1 MNPPLSSCP
10 ACGESLPAEAPQGLC
25 PRCLMR
31 GALEDTPLPV
41 TDGSLAEVQQQFPEL
56 EILELIGTGG
66 MGRVYKARQPAMER
80 TIALKVLS
88 PERAQDPEWIE
99 RFTREARALARL
111 NHPHIV
117 QVHGFGT
124 EPQPHLIMEFVDGVN
139 LRQAMQ
145 AGGLSAREAL
155 VIVPKLCDALHYAHE
170 HGVLHRDIK
179 PENILIDTEGRVKIV
194 DFGLAKLRDE
204 NAVPFTLTQS
214 GAKLGTLAYMAPEQI
229 EKPAEV
235 DHRADIYSLGV
246 VFYEMLTG
254 ELPLGRFPSPS
265 EASGTDPRLDSVVLK
280 TLEKKREK
288 RFQDAGEMRSGIESA
303 STAPMPATAS
313 ANWNELN
320 YEYKSRAHIGSWP
333 LLHIAFG
340 KNEQTGRMKR
350 ARGIIALGNHA
361 TGVLALGVFAHGL
374 FAWGVLS
381 WGLLSCGVLSFGVVS
396 LGVVSLALFGSYG
409 VFALAPFAF
418 GVTAIGYVAAG
429 MKAIGVHAADAT
441 LLDVHAA
448 TLSDQWSPLL
458 ARWNAWGHGF
468 CMTAY
473 MLVAA
478 FAAWRSGSKPL
489 VLMFLALSLTGI
501 LNVMPMA
508 NANTS
513 FARKLRW
520 QEERQKGEAL
530 QARRAAEKK
539 VWEDALPWIKQASR
553 TDSMAE
559 RDKGFA
565 AILQAIQ
572 SKDPETIL
580 RGLHAINLTSEVQI
594 DRTKFRDAIR
604 PHLDHPDLR
613 VRKRAI
619 SALLSTNYEAAD
631 GERILA
637 LVPSC
642 DDRLLD
648 TLGFAMGTLSN
659 RDYTGKYAAPML
671 SLLERGVVVAQT
683 YDVDG
688 ELHDSRSTFNPLWG
702 GKFSPEIEAKII
714 EWSQRDDA
722 KGGMGASNSSVAY
735 NAFYYALST
744 QANKSA
750 ASVKRLL
757 ELAQHPDSGNIGGR
771 CLWGLNST
779 VPDKKDQATVAAF
792 MIEHLRQR
800 EGFSLW
806 RDGLKL
812 IRQYASREYLPALR
826 SLLNRPALSK
836 DARVAVEQI
845 IASIEAKP

>member
-1 MNPPLSSCP
+1 
-10 ACGESLPAEAPQGLC
+10 
-25 PRCLMR
+25 MR
-31 GALEDTPLPV
+31 GVLDEASAPTADI
-41 TDGSLAEVQQQFPEL
+41 SLDEVQRSFPDL
-56 EILELIGTGG
+56 EIHDLIGTGG
-66 MGRVYKARQPAMER
+66 MGRVYKARQPSVDR
-80 TIALKVLS
+80 WIALKILS
-88 PERAQDPEWIE
+88 PDRANDPEWIE

-204 NAVPFTLTQS
+204 SALPFTLTQS

-265 EASGTDPRLDSVVLK
+265 EASGSDPRLDSVVLK
-280 TLEKKREK
+280 TLEKNKEK
-288 RFQDAGEMRSGIESA
+288 RFQQAGDLRSGIENA
-303 STAPMPATAS
+303 STAPMPATAA

-320 YEYKSRAHIGSWP
+320 YEYRSRSQIGGWP
-333 LLHIAFG
+333 LVHIVFG
-340 KNEQTGRMKR
+340 KDAQTNHMKK

-361 TGVLALGVFAHGL
+361 TGVLALGVFAQGL
-374 FAWGVLS
+374 VAWGVLS
-381 WGLLSCGVLSFGVVS
+381 WGLLSCGVVSVGWVS

-418 GVTAIGYVAAG
+418 GVTAIGYIAAG
-429 MKAIGVHAADAT
+429 VKAIGMHAADAT
-441 LLDVHAA
+441 LLDARAA
-448 TLSDQWSPLL
+448 ALSDQWSPLL
-458 ARWNAWGHGF
+458 TRCNAWFHGI
-468 CMTAY
+468 CMTGY

-478 FAAWRSGSKPL
+478 FAAWRSSSKQL
-489 VLMFLALSLTGI
+489 VLMFLALGLTGI
-501 LNVMPMA
+501 LNVMPMT

-513 FARKLRW
+513 FARRLQQQQDK
-520 QEERQKGEAL
+520 QKGEAL
-530 QARRAAEKK
+530 QTRRAAEKK
-539 VWEDALPWIKQASR
+539 VWEDTLPWINQASR

-565 AILQAIQ
+565 TIFQAIQ
-572 SKDPETIL
+572 SKDTETIL
-580 RGLHAINLTSEVQI
+580 RGLHAVNLTSEVQI

-604 PHLDHPDLR
+604 PLLDHPDLR

-619 SALLSTNYEAAD
+619 SALLSTNYEPAD
-631 GERILA
+631 AERVLA
-637 LVPSC
+637 LVPGC
-642 DDRLLD
+642 DDRLLS
-648 TLGFAMGTLSN
+648 TLGFAIGTLSN

-671 SLLERGVVVAQT
+671 SLLERGFAVAQT

-688 ELHDSRSTFNPLWG
+688 ELHDSRHTFNPLWG
-702 GKFSPEIEAKII
+702 GKFSPEIEAKIV
-714 EWSQRDDA
+714 EWSRLDDA
-722 KGGMGASNSSVAY
+722 KGGMGASNSSVPY

-757 ELAQHPDSGNIGGR
+757 ELAQHPDTGNIGGR
-771 CLWGLNST
+771 CLWGLNNT

-812 IRQYASREYLPALR
+812 IRQYASREHLPALR
-826 SLLNRPALSK
+826 QLLNRPVLSK

-845 IASIEAKP
+845 ITSIEAKP

>member
-1 MNPPLSSCP
+1 MNTPLPSCP
-10 ACGESLPAEAPQGLC
+10 ACGEPLTVEAPQGLC

-31 GALEDTPLPV
+31 GALEDTPPPA

-56 EILELIGTGG
+56 EIHDLIGTGG
-66 MGRVYKARQPAMER
+66 MGRVYKARQPSVDR
-80 TIALKVLS
+80 WIALKILS
-88 PERAQDPEWIE
+88 PDRANDPEWIE

-229 EKPAEV
+229 EKPADV

-265 EASGTDPRLDSVVLK
+265 EASGTDPRLDGVVLK

-288 RFQDAGEMRSGIESA
+288 RFQDAGEMRSGIENA
-303 STAPMPATAS
+303 STAPMPAA
-313 ANWNELN
+313 AAGNWNELN
-320 YEYKSRAHIGSWP
+320 FEYQSRLCIGSWP
-333 LLHIAFG
+333 LVHIAFG
-340 KNEQTGRMKR
+340 KDKQTGRPIK
-350 ARGIIALGNHA
+350 ARGVIAIGNQA
-361 TGVLALGVFAHGL
+361 TGVLALGIFARGL
-374 FAWGVLS
+374 IAWGVLS
-381 WGLLSCGVLSFGVVS
+381 CGLLSCGVVSVGLVS
-396 LGVVSLALFGSYG
+396 LGVVSLAIFGSYG

-418 GVTAIGYVAAG
+418 GVTAIGYIAAG
-429 MKAIGVHAADAT
+429 VKALGVHAADAAS
-441 LLDVHAA
+441 LDVRAA
-448 TLSDQWSPLL
+448 ALSDQWSPML
-458 ARWNAWGHGF
+458 ARWNAWFHGI
-468 CMTAY
+468 CMTVY

-478 FAAWRSGSKPL
+478 CASWKSANKGLMF
-489 VLMFLALSLTGI
+489 MFLALSLTGI
-501 LNVMPMA
+501 LNVMPMQ

-513 FARKLRW
+513 FTRRLQQ
-520 QEERQKGEAL
+520 QENKQKADEL
-530 QARRAAEKK
+530 MARRAAEKK

-553 TDSMAE
+553 TDSVAE

-565 AILQAIQ
+565 TILQAIQ
-572 SKDPETIL
+572 SKDTEQIL
-580 RGLHAINLTSEVQI
+580 RGLHAVNLTAEVQI

-619 SALLSTNYEAAD
+619 SALLGTNYEAAD

-637 LVPSC
+637 LVPGC

-671 SLLERGVVVAQT
+671 SLLERGVAVAGT
-683 YDVDG
+683 SDVDG
-688 ELHDSRSTFNPLWG
+688 EQHDSRSTFNPLWG

-714 EWSQRDDA
+714 EWSQRDDD
-722 KGGMGASNSSVAY
+722 KGGMGASNSSVSY

-757 ELAQHPDSGNIGGR
+757 ELAQHPDTGNIGGR
-771 CLWGLNST
+771 CLWGLNNT
-779 VPDKKDQATVAAF
+779 VHDKKDQATVATF

-812 IRQYASREYLPALR
+812 IRQYASREHLPALR
-826 SLLNRPALSK
+826 RLLDRPVLSK
-836 DARVAVEQI
+836 DARVAIEQI
-845 IASIEAKP
+845 ITNIEAKP

>member
-1 MNPPLSSCP
+1 MNAPLPSCP

-25 PRCLMR
+25 PRCLMQ
-31 GALEDTPLPV
+31 GVLDEAPAPTADISLED
-41 TDGSLAEVQQQFPEL
+41 VQRSFPDLEL
-56 EILELIGTGG
+56 HELIGTGG
-66 MGRVYKARQPAMER
+66 MGRVYKARQPSVER
-80 TIALKVLS
+80 WIALKILS
-88 PERAQDPEWIE
+88 PDRAQDPEWIE

-117 QVHGFGT
+117 QVHGFGA

-254 ELPLGRFPSPS
+254 ELPLGRFPTPS
-265 EASGTDPRLDSVVLK
+265 EANGTDPRLDGVVLK

-288 RFQDAGEMRSGIESA
+288 RFQQAGDLRSGIENA
-303 STAPMPATAS
+303 CTAPMPDPVGGG
-313 ANWNELN
+313 WNELN
-320 YEYKSRAHIGSWP
+320 YEYRSRLCIGSWP
-333 LLHIAFG
+333 LVHIAFG
-340 KNEQTGRMKR
+340 KDAQTGLQKK

-361 TGVLALGVFAHGL
+361 TGVLALGVFARGVIT
-374 FAWGVLS
+374 WGVLS
-381 WGLLSCGVLSFGVVS
+381 CGLLSCGVVSAGLVS
-396 LGVVSLALFGSYG
+396 LGVVSLAVFGSYG
-409 VFALAPFAF
+409 VFAMAPFAF
-418 GVTAIGYVAAG
+418 GVTAIGYIAAG
-429 MKAIGVHAADAT
+429 VKALGMHVADSAGM
-441 LLDVHAA
+441 DVQAA

-458 ARWNAWGHGF
+458 ARWNAWFHGL

-473 MLVAA
+473 MVVAA
-478 FAAWRSGSKPL
+478 FASWRSANKGL
-489 VLMFLALSLTGI
+489 MFMFLALSLTGI

-513 FARKLRW
+513 FARRLQQQKD
-520 QEERQKGEAL
+520 RQKGEAL
-530 QARRAAEKK
+530 QARRVAEKK

-553 TDSMAE
+553 TDSIPE

-565 AILQAIQ
+565 TILQAIQ
-572 SKDPETIL
+572 SKDTETIL
-580 RGLHAINLTSEVQI
+580 RGLHAVNLTSEVQI
-594 DRTKFRDAIR
+594 DRTKYRDAIR
-604 PHLDHPDLR
+604 PQLNHADLR

-619 SALLSTNYEAAD
+619 SALLSTNYEPAD
-631 GERILA
+631 AERVLA

-642 DDRLLD
+642 DDRLLS

-659 RDYTGKYAAPML
+659 RDYTGKYATPML
-671 SLLERGVVVAQT
+671 SLLERGVAVAQT

-714 EWSQRDDA
+714 EWSRMDDA

-757 ELAQHPDSGNIGGR
+757 ELAQHPDTGNIGGR
-771 CLWGLNST
+771 CLWGLNNT

-812 IRQYASREYLPALR
+812 IRQYASREHLPALR
-826 SLLNRPALSK
+826 QLLNRPVLSK
-836 DARVAVEQI
+836 DARGAIEQI
-845 IASIEAKP
+845 IANIEAKP

>member
-1 MNPPLSSCP
+1 MNTSSSSCP
-10 ACGESLPAEAPQGLC
+10 ACGEPLPDEAPQGLC

-31 GALEDTPLPV
+31 GALDEPEAPAADA
-41 TDGSLAEVQQQFPEL
+41 SLEEVQRQFPAL
-56 EILELIGTGG
+56 AIQELIGVGG
-66 MGRVYKARQPAMER
+66 MGRVYKACQPAMER

-99 RFTREARALARL
+99 RFNREARALARL

-139 LRQAMQ
+139 LRQAMKS
-145 AGGLSAREAL
+145 GGLSAREAL

-254 ELPLGRFPSPS
+254 ELPLGRFPTPS
-265 EASGTDPRLDSVVLK
+265 EASGTDPRLDTVVLK
-280 TLEKKREK
+280 TLEKKKEK
-288 RFQDAGEMRSGIESA
+288 RFQDAGELRSGIESA
-303 STAPMPATAS
+303 STAPMPATVA

-320 YEYKSRAHIGSWP
+320 YEYKSQAHFGTWP

-340 KNEQTGRMKR
+340 KDKQTGHLIK
-350 ARGIIALGNHA
+350 ARGIIAIGNQA
-361 TGVLALGVFAHGL
+361 TGMLALGIFARGL
-374 FAWGVLS
+374 ITWGVVS
-381 WGLLSCGVLSFGVVS
+381 CGLLSCGVASVGLVS
-396 LGVVSLALFGSYG
+396 LGVVSLAPFASYG
-409 VFALAPFAF
+409 VLALAPVAL
-418 GVTAIGYVAAG
+418 GVTAIGYIAAG
-429 MKAIGVHAADAT
+429 VKALGVHVADAT
-441 LLDVHAA
+441 SMDVRAA
-448 TLSDQWSPLL
+448 MLSDQWSPML
-458 ARWNAWGHGF
+458 ARWNAWFHGV
-468 CMTAY
+468 CMLGY

-478 FAAWRSGSKPL
+478 FASWRSGSKPL

-501 LNVMPMA
+501 LNVMPMT

-513 FARKLRW
+513 FARRLQQQKD
-520 QEERQKGEAL
+520 RQKGEAL

-539 VWEDALPWIKQASR
+539 VWEEALPWIKQASR
-553 TDSMAE
+553 TDSIAE

-565 AILQAIQ
+565 TILQAIQ

-580 RGLHAINLTSEVQI
+580 RGLHAINLTTEVQI

-619 SALLSTNYEAAD
+619 SALLSTNYEPAD
-631 GERILA
+631 AERILA
-637 LVPSC
+637 LVPGC
-642 DDRLLD
+642 DDRLLS

-671 SLLERGVVVAQT
+671 SLLERGVAVAQT

-688 ELHDSRSTFNPLWG
+688 EQHDSRNTFNPLWG
-702 GKFSPEIEAKII
+702 GKFSPEIEAKVI
-714 EWSQRDDA
+714 EWSQRDDD
-722 KGGMGASNSSVAY
+722 KGGMGASNSSVPY

-757 ELAQHPDSGNIGGR
+757 ELAQHPDGGNIGGR
-771 CLWGLNST
+771 CLWGLNNT
-779 VPDKKDQATVAAF
+779 VPDKKDQATVATF

-812 IRQYASREYLPALR
+812 IRQYASREHLPALR
-826 SLLNRPALSK
+826 RLLDRPVLSK
-836 DARVAVEQI
+836 DARVAIEQI
-845 IASIEAKP
+845 ITNIEAKP